1 MSRFLNLRRRSFIV
15 SNVQMEV
22 SLFMDIN
29 LITVK
34 KGGNVV
40 GQTD

>member
-34 KGGNVV
+34 KGGNVA